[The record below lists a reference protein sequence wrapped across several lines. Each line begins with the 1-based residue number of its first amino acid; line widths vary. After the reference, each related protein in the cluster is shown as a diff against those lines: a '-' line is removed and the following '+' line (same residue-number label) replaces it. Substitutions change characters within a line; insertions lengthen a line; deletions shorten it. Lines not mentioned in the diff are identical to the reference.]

1 MEKNKKIVLV
11 TGASSGLGLAVATH
25 LANMGYI
32 VYAGAR
38 SYRNDSADQ
47 VVLDSHKK
55 QNKVYLD
62 VTDKTSVD
70 EVIKRIIDKEGRL
83 DVLVNCAAYLVLGSV
98 EDTSVDE
105 YRGVLETN
113 FLGMVTMCQSV
124 IPIMRDQREGRIINF
139 SSLNGLIGIP
149 FQSAYVASKF
159 AIEGMTECLSL
170 EVKDFG
176 IKVSLIEPSDHR
188 SGSRSYRP
196 HARKADLKTSAYY
209 DKYVKITKKIAHD
222 EETGS
227 DPMKLSEV
235 VYKVTRKRN
244 PKLRYT
250 VGKFDQ
256 RLSAVLKRMLPA
268 RIFEMIVNSYYS

>member
-1 MEKNKKIVLV
+1 MEKHKKIVLI

-25 LANMGYI
+25 LANKGYI

-38 SYRNDSADQ
+38 SYRNDSENQ
-47 VVLDSHKK
+47 VALESSKI

-83 DVLVNCAAYLVLGSV
+83 DILVNCAAYLVLGSV

-188 SGSRSYRP
+188 SGSRNYRP

-209 DKYVKITKKIAHD
+209 DKYVKITNKIAHD

-256 RLSAVLKRMLPA
+256 RLSAVLKRILPA
-268 RIFEMIVNSYYS
+268 RVFQMIVNSYYS